1 MIRDRDRNELE
12 LRHMRTVVDALD
24 GGLRRFAAG
33 DLNAAVNTPFP
44 APFEGMRRDFN
55 RGVGALGG
63 TLDALV
69 GDALVLRSE
78 SDTLRNAMNES
89 AGKDAED
96 SDRLS
101 RAAASIGLMSQH
113 LREQKT
119 RAQHAA
125 TIAYNARLDMR
136 RPKEAVAAALKTIEA
151 MGRKPDGPASKVD
164 LETLS
169 LGTEQIG
176 RELDALCLYLDAL
189 NDQLGIL
196 SETAGDQA
204 EMASST
210 SEDVK
215 DVSRARH
222 AAKLKTDMATLALD
236 RMDRQIA
243 DIDRK
248 AGRFVRVS
256 AVAEPP
262 HDPAPRDPGAR
273 GSHLRLVKS

>member
-1 MIRDRDRNELE
+1 M
-12 LRHMRTVVDALD
+12 RHLRTVVDALD
-24 GGLRRFAAG
+24 AGLRRFAAG
-33 DLNAAVNTPFP
+33 DLNATVDTPFP
-44 APFEGMRRDFN
+44 AQFEGMRRDFN
-55 RGVGALGG
+55 RGVSALNG

-69 GDALVLRSE
+69 GDVLVLRNE
-78 SDTLRNAMNES
+78 SDTLRSAMNEN

-101 RAAASIGLMSQH
+101 KAAASIGALNQR

-125 TIAYNARLDMR
+125 TIAYNARLDIR
-136 RPKEAVAAALKTIEA
+136 RPKEVVAAALKTIEA
-151 MGRKPDGPASKVD
+151 IGRKPDGPASKTD

-196 SETAGDQA
+196 SEMAGDQA
-204 EMASST
+204 EIASSI
-210 SEDVK
+210 SK
-215 DVSRARH
+215 DLKDISRSRH
-222 AAKLKTDMATLALD
+222 AAKLKADMATLALD

-243 DIDRK
+243 DIDRR
-248 AGRFVRVS
+248 ANRFVRVG
-256 AVAEPP
+256 VVTEPP

-273 GSHLRLVKS
+273 GPHLRLVKS